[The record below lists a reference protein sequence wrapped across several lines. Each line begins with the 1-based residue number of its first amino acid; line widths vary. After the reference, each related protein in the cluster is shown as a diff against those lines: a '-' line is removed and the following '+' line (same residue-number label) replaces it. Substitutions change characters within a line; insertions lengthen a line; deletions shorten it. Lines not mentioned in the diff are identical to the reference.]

1 VSGPL
6 LPIAAD
12 AGEVVRSLW
21 NITLVRGIVW
31 AHIVVLLIITPMAL
45 MSIWWERRLSGL
57 MQARIGPNRVGPQ
70 GLLQT
75 LADGVKLL
83 GKEALLPTSADKW
96 LFWLAPVITFLAAF
110 AMYAALPWG
119 PKMPGDVTTWWAPT
133 NLNAGV
139 LFVLGIGSLEA
150 IGVIMA
156 GWASNNK
163 WALLGTMRVVAQVV
177 AYEVPL
183 AICALVPVLSS
194 GTMNLQ
200 DITGMQ
206 QGWFFNWGIFWAFP
220 ANLVAFVVFFWA
232 ALANLKRAP
241 FDLPEAE
248 SELVAGFHTEY
259 SGMGFSLF
267 FLAEYAAMFVLSGV
281 AAALWL
287 GGWGIPGVDMAA
299 FAAKHPFLGN
309 FVAFNVLAFKAIL
322 LVTVMMWL
330 RWTLPR
336 LRIDQVMNLCWKYFL
351 PISMACLV
359 WAAFFA
365 AMWPGSLYAGGGA
378 R

>member
-1 VSGPL
+1 VTDL
-6 LPIAAD
+6 LPTLAAGLTETVEQAWGIA
-12 AGEVVRSLW
+12 
-21 NITLVRGIVW
+21 LVRGLVW
-31 AHIVVLLIITPMAL
+31 SVAVVLLVITPMAL
-45 MSIWWERRLSGL
+45 MSIWLERRLSGL

-83 GKEALLPTSADKW
+83 GKENLVPTEADRV
-96 LFWLAPVITFLAAF
+96 LFHAAPVIVFVAAF
-110 AMYAALPWG
+110 GMYAALPWG
-119 PKMPGDVTTWWAPT
+119 PDWAPT
-133 NLNAGV
+133 VLATGV
-139 LFVLGIGSLEA
+139 AFVLAVGSLEA

-183 AICALVPVLSS
+183 GLCALVPVLSA
-194 GTMNLQ
+194 GTLNLQ
-200 DITGMQ
+200 QITLQQ
-206 QGWFFNWGIFWAFP
+206 QGGIWNLGVFWAFP
-220 ANLVAFVVFFWA
+220 ANLIAFVVFFWA

-259 SGMGFSLF
+259 SGMAFSIF

-281 AAALWL
+281 ASALWL
-287 GGWGIPGVDMAA
+287 GGWGIPFVDLVA
-299 FAAKHPFLGN
+299 FSADHPFWGN
-309 FVAFNVLAFKAIL
+309 FLAFNVLAAKAML
-322 LVTVMMWL
+322 LVAVMMWL

-336 LRIDQVMNLCWKYFL
+336 LRVDQVMRLCWKFFI
-351 PISMACLV
+351 PISLACLV
-359 WAAFFA
+359 WAAAWVA
-365 AMWPGSLYAGGGA
+365 ADVPWMRGA